1 MAKREELMASL
12 RSVNWGEF
20 AIGDLFDVV
29 LSKGDNQANLLPEGN
44 IPLVSSG
51 GVNNGVVKFINTGD
65 GKSQLFS
72 GNLITVD
79 MFGQPFY
86 HPYEFYGVS
95 HGRLNIL
102 VPNFDM
108 NAHIGHF
115 LTTMLQK
122 VSSGKYSY
130 NRMCSSRRLV
140 NQIISLPVDTN
151 GNPDWS
157 FMENF
162 MKEVETLV
170 QPSMDFTEH
179 VITDTRELDDVEW
192 GEFEIGELFDISRGR
207 NFPRSDWKSGSIPII
222 TTTGLNN
229 GITDF
234 ISNPNDKVSK
244 NSLTVAGTGTV
255 GSTFYHEY
263 EHNVG
268 EWVLS
273 LTLKDKDLNK
283 HLALFLTTVISYQKD
298 KYSYAYK
305 LGNERLSAQK
315 ILLPVTPNG
324 NPDWDFME
332 QYMKRIEN
340 NLMKRVENVVA

>member
-12 RSVNWGEF
+12 RSVKWGEF
-20 AIGDLFDVV
+20 A
-29 LSKGDNQANLLPEGN
+29 
-44 IPLVSSG
+44 
-51 GVNNGVVKFINTGD
+51 
-65 GKSQLFS
+65 
-72 GNLITVD
+72 
-79 MFGQPFY
+79 
-86 HPYEFYGVS
+86 
-95 HGRLNIL
+95 
-102 VPNFDM
+102 
-108 NAHIGHF
+108 
-115 LTTMLQK
+115 
-122 VSSGKYSY
+122 
-130 NRMCSSRRLV
+130 
-140 NQIISLPVDTN
+140 
-151 GNPDWS
+151 
-157 FMENF
+157 
-162 MKEVETLV
+162 
-170 QPSMDFTEH
+170 
-179 VITDTRELDDVEW
+179 
-192 GEFEIGELFDISRGR
+192 IGELFDISRGR
-207 NFPRSDWKSGSIPII
+207 NFPKSDWKSGSIPII

-315 ILLPVTPNG
+315 ILLPVDPNG
-324 NPDWDFME
+324 NPDWSFMENFMKEVETLVQPSMDFTEHVITDTRELDDVEWGEFEIGEMFDIRSGVRLEKKNMVDGDIPYIGATSVNNGITNYVSNVNSSLDSNVLGVNYDGSVVENFYHPYECVFSDSVKRLSLRLENSNKYHYLFCKVAILQQKEKYMYAYKFNERRMTKQKITLPVDPNGNPDWNFME
-332 QYMKRIEN
+332 QYMKRVEN
-340 NLMKRVENVVA
+340 NIMK